1 MNTYAGPERR
11 EHVQL
16 TEDQIDQIATRAAT
30 KAVEMMT
37 ASAYQEV
44 GKRTVKGLLYIVGV
58 RVAEQVSRAIHD
70 APQVRV
76 DFRQAIN
83 AAFCHVHG

>member
-16 TEDQIDQIATRAAT
+16 TEDQIDQIATRAAI

-58 RVAEQVSRAIHD
+58 LSVMALGWLAAHD
-70 APQVRV
+70 KVK
-76 DFRQAIN
+76 F
-83 AAFCHVHG
+83 

>member
-1 MNTYAGPERR
+1 MNAYAGPERR

-16 TEDQIDQIATRAAT
+16 TEDQIDQIATRAAI

-58 RVAEQVSRAIHD
+58 LSVMALGWL
-70 APQVRV
+70 
-76 DFRQAIN
+76 
-83 AAFCHVHG
+83 AADDKIKF

>member
-58 RVAEQVSRAIHD
+58 LSVMALGWLTAHEKIKL
-70 APQVRV
+70 
-76 DFRQAIN
+76 
-83 AAFCHVHG
+83 

>member
-58 RVAEQVSRAIHD
+58 LSVMAHGWLT
-70 APQVRV
+70 
-76 DFRQAIN
+76 
-83 AAFCHVHG
+83 VHEKIKF

>member
-11 EHVQL
+11 ERVQL

-58 RVAEQVSRAIHD
+58 LSVMALGWLTAHEKIK
-70 APQVRV
+70 
-76 DFRQAIN
+76 F
-83 AAFCHVHG
+83 

>member
-11 EHVQL
+11 VHVQL
-16 TEDQIDQIATRAAT
+16 TDEQIDQIATRAAT

-58 RVAEQVSRAIHD
+58 LSVMALGWLAAHD
-70 APQVRV
+70 KVK
-76 DFRQAIN
+76 F
-83 AAFCHVHG
+83 

>member
-58 RVAEQVSRAIHD
+58 LSVMALGWLTAHEKIK
-70 APQVRV
+70 
-76 DFRQAIN
+76 F
-83 AAFCHVHG
+83 

>member
-1 MNTYAGPERR
+1 MNAYAGPERR
-11 EHVQL
+11 VHVQL
-16 TEDQIDQIATRAAT
+16 TDEQIDQIATRAAT

-58 RVAEQVSRAIHD
+58 LSVMALGWLAAHD
-70 APQVRV
+70 KVK
-76 DFRQAIN
+76 F
-83 AAFCHVHG
+83 